1 MYQLNGEDELLAW
14 LATHPD
20 DLEAVLTWLPE
31 LARQPREVAAA
42 RRLRP
47 GVPAYVARIP
57 GTEAFVDYTVV
68 EQYRTVL
75 ILGVSSPEVEDT

>member
-1 MYQLNGEDELLAW
+1 MYQLNGEEELFAW
-14 LATHPD
+14 LATNPD
-20 DLEAVLTWLPE
+20 DLEAVLAWLPE
-31 LARQPREVAAA
+31 LARQPHELAAA

-68 EQYRTVL
+68 EEYRTVL
-75 ILGVSSPEVEDT
+75 ILSVSSPDVQNT